1 MMKMKITLDML
12 TQDSV
17 SIKKQ
22 QYTIIDG
29 KEYAIGEPCRRAY
42 VNSISGRQQVENEVE
57 EPYKTMIFMM
67 WGDTP
72 TINEEDI

>member
-1 MMKMKITLDML
+1 MIEKITLDML

-22 QYTIIDG
+22 QYIVQNG
-29 KEYAIGEPCRRAY
+29 KEYKIGDIWRRAY
-42 VNSISGRQQVENEVE
+42 VNTIQGRQQVENEVE
-57 EPYKTMIFMM
+57 EPYKTIIFMM

>member
-1 MMKMKITLDML
+1 MMKMKITLDTL

-29 KEYAIGEPCRRAY
+29 KEYAIGEPWRRAY

>member
-1 MMKMKITLDML
+1 MKITLDML

-22 QYTIIDG
+22 QYTMIDG
-29 KEYAIGEPCRRAY
+29 KQNAKGEPWRRAY

-57 EPYKTMIFMM
+57 EPYKTIIFMM